1 VRVCVDDGMG
11 ILSESPKK
19 ERDAFIPSNVFAQKL
34 VTVCD
39 SLSEEKIIMD
49 VQCNNSYVD
58 MLKHFK
64 H

>member
-1 VRVCVDDGMG
+1 MRVCVDDGMG

-39 SLSEEKIIMD
+39 SLSEEKIIMMSS
-49 VQCNNSYVD
+49 VITVT
-58 MLKHFK
+58 
-64 H
+64 